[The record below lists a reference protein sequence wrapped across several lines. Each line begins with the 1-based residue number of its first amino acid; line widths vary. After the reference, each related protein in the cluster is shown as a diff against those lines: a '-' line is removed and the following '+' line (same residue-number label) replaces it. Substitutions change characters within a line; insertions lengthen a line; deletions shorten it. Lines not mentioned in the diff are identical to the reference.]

1 MAKIIQKINLEVA
14 KPNLFQ
20 AVVAK
25 QNDYGSRYLNVTFVN
40 NGEKINIEP
49 TLTATINAKRPDGAS
64 KRFDSVVN
72 SDGTVTAPLTSWML
86 ELTGL
91 VTCDISVMTGEGKLT
106 TTDFSINVNVAAC
119 CDEDISIDED
129 YDILKDL
136 IVQVETLEEEIET
149 KLANG
154 DFKGEKGDK
163 GDAGLIKFIPVNTLP
178 EEDIDENAIYM
189 VPADNTNNQNIYEE
203 FIYVNGVWESLGTT
217 PIEIDLSDYVKN
229 TQYADNQ
236 GNAGILRLKANY
248 GITSGRYNAS
258 SPATGDTICITT
270 SSNGEIKA
278 RIDRFKPI
286 TPSNIDYAVK
296 VALSDSRIDWTEEE
310 IQSVQ
315 DLLGVSELA
324 YNLETALDNI
334 IAIQNSLMGGDYV

>member
-1 MAKIIQKINLEVA
+1 MAKIIQEINLEVA

-25 QNDYGSRYLNVTFVN
+25 QSDYGSRYLKATFVN

-49 TLTATINAKRPDGAS
+49 TLKATINAKRPDGVS
-64 KRFDSVVN
+64 KRFDAVVN

-91 VTCDISVMTGEGKLT
+91 VTCDISVMTGEGRLT
-106 TTDFSINVNVAAC
+106 TTDFSINVNIAAC
-119 CDEDISIDED
+119 NDDDISNDED
-129 YDILKDL
+129 YDILKEL
-136 IVQVETLEEEIET
+136 IEQVETLEEEIET
-149 KLANG
+149 KLENG

-163 GDAGLIKFIPVNTLP
+163 GDAGVIKFIVVNRLP
-178 EEDIDENAIYM
+178 DEDIDVNAIYL
-189 VPADNTNNQNIYEE
+189 VRNNNDDVSNLYNEYIYTRDNL
-203 FIYVNGVWESLGTT
+203 WETIGSAAV
-217 PIEIDLSDYVKN
+217 EVDLTDYVKN

-278 RIDRFKPI
+278 RMDRFKPI

-296 VALSDSRIDWTEEE
+296 CALTDSKITWSNEE
-310 IQSVQ
+310 VQ
-315 DLLGVSELA
+315 KAQNLLGISEI
-324 YNLETALDNI
+324 ETALDSI